1 MMRTRIIAASAAAVL
16 ALGLAQQA
24 YASGFAIRE
33 NSAEGLGTAFAGNGS
48 SADFLSTIF
57 NNPAGMTQF
66 TGIRTQVDAS
76 FIIVPAEFKGSASES
91 GCAMCGPLAFPI
103 SGSSTFDTTESA
115 LVPATYALYSITP
128 DLKAGLA
135 ITSPFGLVTEY
146 TNDWVGRYFGITSKI
161 QTIDIN
167 PNLAYRVN
175 DWLSIGGGF
184 SAQRIGAVLT
194 NAIDQNA
201 ILGLPQGGLQT
212 IGGPIPGPVCS
223 NANCD
228 AFLRLDGSDWGF
240 GFNGGILLQPT
251 PETNIG
257 LAYRSR
263 VHHTVQ
269 GTASF
274 INVSPAVTG
283 ASPLL
288 AAALSSSNFS
298 SGVVLPDNV
307 DLSITQKITD
317 RFHVSADVQWT
328 DWSLFNTLA
337 VMRTSGPLAGTN
349 LQVTPENFRNTVFV
363 AVGATYN
370 YDDNW
375 TFRAGFAFDKTPVQA
390 SNITV
395 RLPDGNRYWLA
406 TGVGYKFSE
415 GVSVDFGFAHIF
427 VNSNSLNSSVNSVI
441 PGAIPGVSG
450 TDTITGGF
458 TSSVDLISLQARYKF

>member
-1 MMRTRIIAASAAAVL
+1 MMRIRTIAAWTAAGL
-16 ALGLAQQA
+16 ALGVVQQA

-33 NSAEGLGTAFAGNGS
+33 NSAEALGTAFAGNAS

-66 TGIRTQVDAS
+66 SGMRSQVDAS
-76 FIIVPAEFKGSASES
+76 FIIPHAQFTGSVTES
-91 GCAMCGPLAFPI
+91 GCVHCFGLAFPV
-103 SGSSTFDTTESA
+103 SGSSTFDSGSAA
-115 LVPATYALYSITP
+115 LVPATYALYSISP

-135 ITSPFGLVTEY
+135 ITSPFGLTTEY
-146 TNDWVGRYFGITSKI
+146 ANDWVGRYFGITSKI

-184 SAQRIGAVLT
+184 SAQRLGAVLT
-194 NAIDQNA
+194 NAIDQNS
-201 ILGLPQGGLQT
+201 ILGFPQGSLQT
-212 IGGPIPGPVCS
+212 LPGPVCS

-251 PETNIG
+251 PQTNVG
-257 LAYRSR
+257 LTYRSR
-263 VHHTVQ
+263 VHHTVG

-274 INVSPAVTG
+274 SDVSPAVTG

-288 AAALSSSNFS
+288 AAALSSSTFS
-298 SGVVLPDNV
+298 TGVVLPDSV
-307 DLSITQKITD
+307 DLSVTQKITD
-317 RFHVSADVQWT
+317 RFHVAADLQWT
-328 DWSLFNTLA
+328 DWSVFNSLA
-337 VMRTSGPLAGTN
+337 IMRTSGPLAGTN
-349 LQVTPENFRNTVFV
+349 LQVTPENFHNTVFV
-363 AVGATYN
+363 AVGGTYN

-375 TFRAGFAFDKTPVQA
+375 TFRAGFAFDETPVRA

-406 TGVGYKFSE
+406 TGFGYKFAE
-415 GVSVDFGFAHIF
+415 GVSVDFGYAHIF
-427 VNSNSLNSSVNSVI
+427 LSSSNLNSSVNSVV
-441 PGAIPGVSG
+441 PGAIAGVSG

-458 TSSVDLISLQARYKF
+458 TSSVDLVSLQARYKF